1 MSKAPEGQKQPPS
14 KGTKRRDLGKS
25 STHLLYHKKNMRC
38 IPLRILLILT
48 VFGAASAQQPSSS
61 SKSKRNPE
69 QHETR
74 RSTTPAIAETLYRNP
89 EFAFTYKIPYAWVDR
104 TQQMQDDSTDPTKSK
119 LLLAVFERP
128 PEVAGDT
135 VNSAVV
141 ITAESAATYPGLK
154 TAADYLGPLTELTTS
169 KGFKPAGDPYEFSVG
184 STPLVRA
191 DFFKEIGKLT
201 MHQSSLVVLRKGFVV
216 SVTFIAGSDDDLDEL
231 IEKLSFG
238 APKS

>member
-1 MSKAPEGQKQPPS
+1 
-14 KGTKRRDLGKS
+14 
-25 STHLLYHKKNMRC
+25 
-38 IPLRILLILT
+38 LI

-74 RSTTPAIAETLYRNP
+74 RSTTPATAETLYRNP
-89 EFAFTYKIPYAWVDR
+89 EFALTYKIPYAWVDR
-104 TQQMQDDSTDPTKSK
+104 TQQMQDDSTDPAKSK

-154 TAADYLGPLTELTTS
+154 TAADYLGPLTELTIS

-191 DFFKEIGKLT
+191 DFFKELGKLT

-238 APKS
+238 APKP